1 MFRSPVPAA
10 LESIFEQ
17 FYFPNRT
24 EFVSPP
30 RSLFLKKTR
39 IMCRRSNTI
48 FKCQQFRFVVL
59 GSDLLFCSDI
69 EEISEL
75 VSVKVRNVH
84 TDGFNAVSCGVSDLQ
99 KIVLSNRTS

>member
-1 MFRSPVPAA
+1 MIRSPVPAA

-84 TDGFNAVSCGVSDLQ
+84 TDGFNAVSCGVLDLQ